1 MGHSRS
7 LSSFVF
13 STTKDYK
20 LKICC
25 RWLDLNRGPLY
36 RKRLLCQLSHNYCP
50 HLILG
55 DGAALYYLSDC
66 LYEAFNV
73 GNCISLLILS
83 GLPLN
88 KFGVKTL
95 FGPGFCILNIIL
107 IIIITLRWKQFQHL
121 SLTLSFSNS
130 LSLSLSHP
138 HAGSV
143 TRLGDFWKFFVTWFL
158 SKKPKFMVN
167 FWA

>member
-1 MGHSRS
+1 M
-7 LSSFVF
+7 
-13 STTKDYK
+13 
-20 LKICC
+20 
-25 RWLDLNRGPLY
+25 NRGPLY

-121 SLTLSFSNS
+121 SLSLSRSPTLS
-130 LSLSLSHP
+130 LSLSLTHTHTHTHNTLS
-138 HAGSV
+138 
-143 TRLGDFWKFFVTWFL
+143 LYLFFISLALTNWLFFF
-158 SKKPKFMVN
+158 SKKMIRCPKVTFFPFLKESN
-167 FWA
+167 